1 MLPEARWPW
10 PCGCVSTLLVV
21 VNKHRKICSTTSLI
35 RTCCRSCSNS
45 LSCQWHPV
53 APSGTQWHPVAP
65 SGTQWHPVAPSG
77 TQWHP
82 VAPSGTQWHPV
93 APSGTQWHPVAPS
106 GTQWHPVAPSGTQ
119 WHPVAP
125 CNTGKALWKLSGFR
139 FSATCTAYY
148 LFHVW
153 IMWIVSVPLGLK
165 TTSARTGFSLYSME
179 ALTDV

>member
-1 MLPEARWPW
+1 MCFHFACR
-10 PCGCVSTLLVV
+10 CQQTSKNLL
-21 VNKHRKICSTTSLI
+21 NNFSDQNL
-35 RTCCRSCSNS
+35 
-45 LSCQWHPV
+45 LSELLQFTVLPV

-106 GTQWHPVAPSGTQ
+106 GTQWHLAT
-119 WHPVAP
+119 P

>member
-93 APSGTQWHPVAPS
+93 APSGTLQHRES
-106 GTQWHPVAPSGTQ
+106 
-119 WHPVAP
+119 
-125 CNTGKALWKLSGFR
+125 LME
-139 FSATCTAYY
+139 
-148 LFHVW
+148 
-153 IMWIVSVPLGLK
+153 II
-165 TTSARTGFSLYSME
+165 GFSVFCHLHSLLLVSCLDYVDCKCASRSQNHFRSHWVFT
-179 ALTDV
+179 LQYGSFNRRLV

>member
-1 MLPEARWPW
+1 MNSSPGVHPDSNAVPRLWYSSAHPARIHHVLPEARWPW

-65 SGTQWHPVAPSG
+65 SGTQR
-77 TQWHP
+77 
-82 VAPSGTQWHPV
+82 
-93 APSGTQWHPVAPS
+93 
-106 GTQWHPVAPSGTQ
+106 
-119 WHPVAP
+119 HPVAP